1 MAVLSIGTADVK
13 RLCSIPAADTSQDA
27 DVAALIAAEQGVLEY
42 ALDPAVLTA
51 SAGNSGLLATLT
63 LGVAEHMAGSY
74 LEQVGRAPGYTD
86 DFKIG
91 GLDVSASRTD
101 NLVQVGVRLTNQGH
115 KRLEPFL
122 RATRKI
128 ASDAVNAV
136 GDGSSRIPTLASV
149 PTVSVFESAFG
160 SVFEEG
166 GR

>member
-1 MAVLSIGTADVK
+1 MAVLSIGTADIK
-13 RLCSIPAADTSQDA
+13 RLCSIPASDTSQDS
-27 DVAALIAAEQGVLEY
+27 DVAALIAAEQVVLEY

-51 SAGNSGLLATLT
+51 SAGDSGLLATLT
-63 LGVAEHMAGSY
+63 LGVAERMAGSY

-101 NLVQVGVRLTNQGH
+101 NLVQLGVRLTNQGQ
-115 KRLEPFL
+115 KRLEPFT
-122 RATRKI
+122 RATRKV
-128 ASDAVNAV
+128 ASDAVSAV
-136 GDGSSRIPTLASV
+136 GDGSSRIPTLAIV
-149 PTVSVFESAFG
+149 PTVSALG